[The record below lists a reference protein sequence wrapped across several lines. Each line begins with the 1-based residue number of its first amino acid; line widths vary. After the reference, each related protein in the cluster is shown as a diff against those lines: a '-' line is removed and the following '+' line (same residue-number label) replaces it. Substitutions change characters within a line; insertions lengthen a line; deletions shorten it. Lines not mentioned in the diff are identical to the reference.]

1 MLTKEMVEDAPIDP
15 GVYLFHGASG
25 KILYIGK
32 AKCLRKRVRSY
43 LHNVKNRRS
52 KIKRLI
58 RWTESVQYQI
68 CQSEQ
73 EALFLEARLIKKYL
87 PSYNSALKWG
97 TQTWF
102 IRITMDEDYPRLER
116 VPEIQEDSAEYFGPL
131 SSRRWTDEAID
142 VLQRIFM
149 VRTCQ
154 DKIKPTVGYRA
165 CLQYDMKRCYAPC
178 AALITQE
185 FYRDMIVNLINLLEG
200 EYEKVQTDLIEK
212 RNSAAAQ
219 LHFEKAAAIQ
229 QQLVRL
235 QKVFPFL
242 DAHRHQPETDR
253 KKIREEIAEAKIQ
266 VSNQIE
272 MPF

>member
-1 MLTKEMVEDAPIDP
+1 MVEDIPTDP
-15 GVYLFHGASG
+15 GVYFFHGASG

-32 AKCLRKRVRSY
+32 AKCLQKRVRSY

-58 RWTESVQYQI
+58 RWTDSVRYQV

-73 EALFLEARLIKKYL
+73 EALFLESRLIHKHR
-87 PSYNSALKWG
+87 PSYNTAMKYGRSSCY
-97 TQTWF
+97 
-102 IRITMDEDYPRLER
+102 IRIDIGEDYPRLER
-116 VPEIQEDSAEYFGPL
+116 VSERQSDSARYFGPL

-154 DKIKPTVGYRA
+154 EVITPKIGYRA
-165 CLQYDMKRCYAPC
+165 CLQYDMQRCYAPC

-185 FYRDMIVNLINLLEG
+185 FYRDIIMNIINLLDG
-200 EYEKVQTDLIEK
+200 EYEKVQTNLVEK
-212 RNSAAAQ
+212 RNSASELMQ
-219 LHFEKAAAIQ
+219 YEKASAIHK
-229 QQLVRL
+229 QLQRI

-242 DAHRHQPETDR
+242 DAHRENTDGI
-253 KKIREEIAEAKIQ
+253 KSGTNPNAKI
-266 VSNQIE
+266 
-272 MPF
+272 PLF

>member
-1 MLTKEMVEDAPIDP
+1 MVENAPLDP
-15 GVYLFHGASG
+15 GVYFFHGASG

-43 LHNVKNRRS
+43 IHNVKKRRS

-58 RWTESVQYQI
+58 RWTDSVQYQI

-73 EALFLEARLIKKYL
+73 EALFLEARLIKKHL

-97 TQTWF
+97 TQTWY
-102 IRITMDEDYPRLER
+102 IRINVEEDFPRLER
-116 VPEIQEDSAEYFGPL
+116 VPEILTDNAQYFGPL

-154 DKIKPTVGYRA
+154 EVIKPLVGYRA

-178 AALITQE
+178 AALITRE
-185 FYRDMIVNLINLLEG
+185 FYREMIGNIINLLEG
-200 EYEKVQTDLIEK
+200 EYEKVQTNLVDK
-212 RNSAAAQ
+212 RNSASAMLQ
-219 LHFEKAAAIQ
+219 FEKAAAFQ
-229 QQLVRL
+229 QQITRL

-242 DAHRHQPETDR
+242 DAHRHQPETDP
-253 KKIREEIAEAKIQ
+253 KKIREDIVQNRIEN
-266 VSNQIE
+266 SNQIE
-272 MPF
+272 LPF

>member
-1 MLTKEMVEDAPIDP
+1 MLTKEMVQDVPMEP
-15 GVYLFHGASG
+15 GVYFFHGASG

-43 LHNVKNRRS
+43 LHKIKNRRS

-58 RWTESVQYQI
+58 RWTDSVQYQV

-73 EALFLEARLIKKYL
+73 EALFLESRLIQEHQ
-87 PSYNSALKWG
+87 PSYNTAMKYGRQSWY
-97 TQTWF
+97 
-102 IRITMDEDYPRLER
+102 IRIDIGEDFPRLER
-116 VPEIQEDSAEYFGPL
+116 VSETQADSARYFGPL

-154 DKIKPTVGYRA
+154 EIITPLAGYRA

-178 AALITQE
+178 AALITRE
-185 FYRDMIVNLINLLEG
+185 LYREMIMNIINLLDG
-200 EYEKVQTDLIEK
+200 EYEKVQENLVAQ
-212 RNSAAAQ
+212 RNSASAMLQ
-219 LHFEKAAAIQ
+219 FERAAAIQ
-229 QQLVRL
+229 KQLLRI

-242 DAHRHQPETDR
+242 DAHRENSV
-253 KKIREEIAEAKIQ
+253 I
-266 VSNQIE
+266 
-272 MPF
+272 

>member
-1 MLTKEMVEDAPIDP
+1 MLTKEMVQDIPSDP
-15 GVYLFHGASG
+15 GVYFFHGASG

-43 LHNVKNRRS
+43 VHKIKNRRS

-58 RWTESVQYQI
+58 RWTTAVHYQI

-73 EALFLEARLIKKYL
+73 EALFLESRLIKQHQ
-87 PSYNSALKWG
+87 PSYNSALKYG
-97 TQTWF
+97 TQTWY
-102 IRITMDEDYPRLER
+102 IRINIDEDYPRLER
-116 VPEIQEDSAEYFGPL
+116 VPEPQADNARYFGPL

-154 DKIKPTVGYRA
+154 EMITPLVGYRA

-178 AALITQE
+178 AALITRE
-185 FYRDMIVNLINLLEG
+185 LYREMIMNIINLLDG
-200 EYEKVQTDLIEK
+200 EYEKVQANLVAR
-212 RNSAAAQ
+212 RNSASAMLQ
-219 LHFEKAAAIQ
+219 FERAAAIHK
-229 QQLVRL
+229 QLQRI

-242 DAHRHQPETDR
+242 DAHRE
-253 KKIREEIAEAKIQ
+253 
-266 VSNQIE
+266 NQNKSTYR
-272 MPF
+272 